1 MKDAGG
7 HGVQGELSIL
17 VDDGVTG
24 IGAALKADDN
34 IGVICQGI
42 RDLSLAL
49 IALTMTNPPVSI
61 EQLTHNRN
69 HPDSWCR

>member
-1 MKDAGG
+1 M
-7 HGVQGELSIL
+7 QGKLSIL

-49 IALTMTNPPVSI
+49 IAPIGSNDCF
-61 EQLTHNRN
+61 N
-69 HPDSWCR
+69 HDKSSCIYRTAYA